1 MPETVRRAGPNLHA
15 GPFTPSQGMVAASPA
30 QTPHLATGSPEKVNP
45 PDFPAHR
52 PGPSPGRNAALDGLR
67 GLAIAMVLWLHFAQQ
82 YLPPGRGSW
91 LGWLRAGTGLS
102 WAGVDLFFTLSGF
115 FIGGILIDQRSSPRL
130 IGVFYLRR
138 AVRIL
143 PIYYV
148 TLLAIAAAI
157 LVPLPGSYHLFPAW
171 VYALFLTNFAF
182 ALSSSWDWLP
192 LSVLWT
198 LAVEEQFYLTA
209 PWVVRAI
216 PGSLIPWLAAGLAG
230 LAELARAGMLLA
242 HPGGHFALHVLTPF
256 RMDSLA
262 LGVLAA
268 WAVRSEAAE
277 PFFRRLGARWR
288 TWLLLGLGLLGG
300 LDLMQPQQGSPKLA
314 LFGYSLIAMVFTL
327 IVLIVAKLRPPG
339 LTRWLELKPLVHLGR
354 HSYFIYLWH
363 GLLGGALIRW
373 IGGPDFTLNSL
384 GGLGLVALAVGATW
398 AAAAASW
405 RWFEGPLVAW
415 GQRHTY

>member
-1 MPETVRRAGPNLHA
+1 M
-15 GPFTPSQGMVAASPA
+15 
-30 QTPHLATGSPEKVNP
+30 VNP
-45 PDFPAHR
+45 QV
-52 PGPSPGRNAALDGLR
+52 PSTRHPRAPSGRNDALDGLR
-67 GLAIAMVLWLHFAQQ
+67 GIAIAGVLWLHFVQQ
-82 YLPPGRGSW
+82 NLPPGRGSW
-91 LGWLRAGTGLS
+91 LGWLRAGTGMS

-115 FIGGILIDQRSSPRL
+115 FIGGILIDHRKSPRL

-143 PIYYV
+143 PIYYA
-148 TLLAIAAAI
+148 TLLVIALAI
-157 LVPLPGSYHLFPAW
+157 LGRLPGSFHLFPGW

-182 ALSSSWDWLP
+182 ALAKAWDWLP

-216 PGSLIPWLAAGLAG
+216 PRPLIPWLAAGLVLA
-230 LAELARAGMLLA
+230 AELARAAMLLVYPA
-242 HPGGHFALHVLTPF
+242 GHFSLHVLTPF
-256 RMDSLA
+256 RMDALA

-268 WAVRSEAAE
+268 WAVRSEAAG
-277 PFFRRLGARWR
+277 PFFNRLAAHWG
-288 TWLLLGLGLLGG
+288 TWLALAISLLGG
-300 LDLMQPQQGSPKLA
+300 LDLLQPPQGSPALA
-314 LFGYSLIAMVFTL
+314 LFGYPLIAGVFTL

-339 LTRWLELKPLVHLGR
+339 LMRCLEFRPIVHLGR

-373 IGGPDFTLNSL
+373 IGGPGFTLNSL
-384 GGLGLVALAVGATW
+384 GGLGLVALALGATW
-398 AAAAASW
+398 AAAAISW
-405 RWFEGPLVAW
+405 KWFEGPLVAW

>member
-1 MPETVRRAGPNLHA
+1 M
-15 GPFTPSQGMVAASPA
+15 
-30 QTPHLATGSPEKVNP
+30 NP
-45 PDFPAHR
+45 PDLPEQRTR
-52 PGPSPGRNAALDGLR
+52 PSSGRNDALDGLR
-67 GLAIAMVLWLHFAQQ
+67 GVAIAMVLWLHFAQQ
-82 YLPPGRGSW
+82 YLPPGRHSW

-115 FIGGILIDQRSSPRL
+115 FIGGILIDQRNSPRL

-148 TLLAIAAAI
+148 TLGVIAAAI
-157 LVPLPGSYHLFPAW
+157 LLRLPGSYHLFPAW

-182 ALSSSWDWLP
+182 ALGKSWDWLP

-198 LAVEEQFYLTA
+198 LAVEEQFYVTA

-216 PGSLIPWLAAGLAG
+216 REPLIPWLAVALAG
-230 LAELARAGMLLA
+230 AAELARACMLLA
-242 HPGGHFALHVLTPF
+242 YPNGHFALHVLTPF
-256 RMDSLA
+256 RMDALA

-268 WAVRSEAAE
+268 WAVRSAAAE

-288 TWLLLGLGLLGG
+288 AWLVAALGVLGG
-300 LDLMQPQQGSPKLA
+300 LDLLQPSQGSPTLA
-314 LFGYSLIAMVFTL
+314 LFGYLLIAMVFTL
-327 IVLIVAKLRPPG
+327 IVLIVAKVQPPALR
-339 LTRWLELKPLVHLGR
+339 RWLELRPLVHLGR

-363 GLLGGALIRW
+363 GLLGGSLIRW

-384 GGLGLVALAVGATW
+384 AGLGLVALAVGATW

-405 RWFEGPLVAW
+405 KWFEGPLVAW